1 MYCNMYDFK
10 KIYKILFY
18 SNFQLVQSLIPA
30 NGQRT
35 HMERNTWLFYLRVYV
50 CFKIDYTISTFK
62 MKYLLPYH
70 FVILNI
76 LAKVQWSQ
84 PQRADQKLKFDFFD
98 NKPAITNN
106 RIMTKPK
113 KQPSKV
119 RKAKREIVFRRQLMH
134 NAAAQIA
141 RKLVQS
147 KAAND
152 GRIRIIPLMP
162 LIAT

>member
-1 MYCNMYDFK
+1 
-10 KIYKILFY
+10 
-18 SNFQLVQSLIPA
+18 
-30 NGQRT
+30 
-35 HMERNTWLFYLRVYV
+35 
-50 CFKIDYTISTFK
+50 
-62 MKYLLPYH
+62 
-70 FVILNI
+70 
-76 LAKVQWSQ
+76 
-84 PQRADQKLKFDFFD
+84 
-98 NKPAITNN
+98 
-106 RIMTKPK
+106 
-113 KQPSKV
+113 V